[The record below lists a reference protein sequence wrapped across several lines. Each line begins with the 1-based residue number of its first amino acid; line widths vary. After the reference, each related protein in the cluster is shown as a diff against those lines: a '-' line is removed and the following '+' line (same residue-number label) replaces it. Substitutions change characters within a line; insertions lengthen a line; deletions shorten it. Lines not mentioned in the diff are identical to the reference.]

1 MSITVNSEMS
11 LGNVIVDTTENSG
24 HPVEYWAEQATHRII
39 QYSNNVDPVL
49 QQQAK
54 EFKNTIY
61 NVILDNM
68 KKAIQSDRTTLVY
81 TLEKEGHKCGS
92 DIIRRL

>member
-1 MSITVNSEMS
+1 MNDIGLSVGS
-11 LGNVIVDTTENSG
+11 VIVSTTKNSG
-24 HPVEYWAEQATHRII
+24 HSAEYWAEQATNKII
-39 QYSNNVDPVL
+39 QYSDNIDPVL

-54 EFKNTIY
+54 EFKNNIY
-61 NVILDNM
+61 TVVLDYM
-68 KKAIQSDRTTLVY
+68 KKAVQSDRSTLIY

>member
-1 MSITVNSEMS
+1 MPITVNSEVS
-11 LGNVIVDTTENSG
+11 LGNVFVDTTSNSG

-54 EFKNTIY
+54 EFKNVIY
-61 NVILDNM
+61 NVVLDNM

>member
-1 MSITVNSEMS
+1 
-11 LGNVIVDTTENSG
+11 
-24 HPVEYWAEQATHRII
+24 
-39 QYSNNVDPVL
+39 VL

-54 EFKNTIY
+54 EFKNIIY

-68 KKAIQSDRTTLVY
+68 KKAIQSDRTTLIY

>member
-1 MSITVNSEMS
+1 M
-11 LGNVIVDTTENSG
+11 
-24 HPVEYWAEQATHRII
+24 
-39 QYSNNVDPVL
+39 L

-61 NVILDNM
+61 TVVLDYM
-68 KKAIQSDRTTLVY
+68 KKAVQSDRTTLVY

-92 DIIRRL
+92 DIIRRM

>member
-1 MSITVNSEMS
+1 MSITVNTEMS

-24 HPVEYWAEQATHRII
+24 HSIEYWAEKATHKII
-39 QYSNNVDPVL
+39 QYSDNVDPVL

-61 NVILDNM
+61 TVCL
-68 KKAIQSDRTTLVY
+68 LY
-81 TLEKEGHKCGS
+81 TSPSPRDVEESRMPASG
-92 DIIRRL
+92 

>member
-1 MSITVNSEMS
+1 MVVTVNSEMS

-54 EFKNTIY
+54 EFKNIIY

-68 KKAIQSDRTTLVY
+68 KKLFNLTELR
-81 TLEKEGHKCGS
+81 
-92 DIIRRL
+92 

>member
-1 MSITVNSEMS
+1 MSITVNTEMS

-24 HPVEYWAEQATHRII
+24 HPIEYWAEKATHKII
-39 QYSNNVDPVL
+39 QYSDNVDPVL

-61 NVILDNM
+61 TVVLDHM
-68 KKAIQSDRTTLVY
+68 KKAVQSDRTTLVY

-92 DIIRRL
+92 DIIRRM

>member
-1 MSITVNSEMS
+1 MPFTVNSEAS
-11 LGNVIVDTTENSG
+11 LGNVIVDTTNNSG

-61 NVILDNM
+61 NVVLDNM

>member
-39 QYSNNVDPVL
+39 HYSNNVDPVL

-54 EFKNTIY
+54 EFKNIIY

>member
-1 MSITVNSEMS
+1 MVVTVNSEMS

-54 EFKNTIY
+54 EFKNIIY

-68 KKAIQSDRTTLVY
+68 KKAIQSDRTTLIY

>member
-1 MSITVNSEMS
+1 MVVTVNSEMS

-54 EFKNTIY
+54 EFKN
-61 NVILDNM
+61 
-68 KKAIQSDRTTLVY
+68 
-81 TLEKEGHKCGS
+81 
-92 DIIRRL
+92 II

>member
-24 HPVEYWAEQATHRII
+24 HPVEYWAEQTTHRII

-54 EFKNTIY
+54 EFKNIIY

-68 KKAIQSDRTTLVY
+68 KKAIQSDRTTLIY

>member
-1 MSITVNSEMS
+1 MSITEGIGLSI
-11 LGNVIVDTTENSG
+11 GNVIVTTTKNSG
-24 HPVEYWAEQATHRII
+24 HPIEYWAEQATNKII
-39 QYSNNVDPVL
+39 QYSDNIDPVL

-54 EFKNTIY
+54 EFRNNIY
-61 NVILDNM
+61 TVVLDYM
-68 KKAIQSDRTTLVY
+68 KKAVQSDRSTLIY

>member
-54 EFKNTIY
+54 EFKNIIY

-68 KKAIQSDRTTLVY
+68 KKAIQSDRTTLSLIHISEPTRPY
-81 TLEKEGHKCGS
+81 
-92 DIIRRL
+92 

>member
-1 MSITVNSEMS
+1 MVVTVNSEMS

-61 NVILDNM
+61 SVILDNM

>member
-54 EFKNTIY
+54 EFKNIIY

>member
-1 MSITVNSEMS
+1 MSITVNTEMS

-24 HPVEYWAEQATHRII
+24 HSIEYWAEKATHKII
-39 QYSNNVDPVL
+39 QYSDNVDPVL

-61 NVILDNM
+61 TVAVSYTHL
-68 KKAIQSDRTTLVY
+68 TLPTKRIV
-81 TLEKEGHKCGS
+81 
-92 DIIRRL
+92 

>member
-1 MSITVNSEMS
+1 MSITVVTDGAI
-11 LGNVIVDTTENSG
+11 GNVFVDTTNNSG
-24 HPVEYWAEQATHRII
+24 HPVEYWAEQATHSII

-54 EFKNTIY
+54 EFKNNIY
-61 NVILDNM
+61 NVVLDNM

>member
-54 EFKNTIY
+54 EFKNIIY

-68 KKAIQSDRTTLVY
+68 KKAIQSDRTTLIY

>member
-68 KKAIQSDRTTLVY
+68 KKAIQSDRTTLIY